1 MVVVVVDF
9 DHGFHGFGGFG
20 DGGKVK
26 EEGLWR
32 LCFVCYCVVFNFSE
46 RRVTMTVLCLWLW
59 LRGGRGKLVVAGLW
73 VCLFVC
79 LFVCFFFFFFFF
91 FFFVSLLQQF
101 VVVASGAM
109 VEVVVA
115 IVL

>member
-1 MVVVVVDF
+1 MFVVVVERWNRKV
-9 DHGFHGFGGFG
+9 GGG
-20 DGGKVK
+20 WIVG
-26 EEGLWR
+26 
-32 LCFVCYCVVFNFSE
+32 
-46 RRVTMTVLCLWLW
+46 
-59 LRGGRGKLVVAGLW
+59 
-73 VCLFVC
+73 LFVC
-79 LFVCFFFFFFFF
+79 LFVFF

>member
-79 LFVCFFFFFFFF
+79 LFVFFFFF

-109 VEVVVA
+109 VEVAVA